1 MQSVPDPSRP
11 VLSAPGES
19 AHPHIRSFSL
29 RHGRFTQAQRR
40 AFERLLPVFGISC
53 AAAPLDFA
61 RTFGRAAPTVIEIGC
76 GMGETTVAIAQSRP
90 DVNFLAVEVFAAGV
104 GGLLKQIE
112 ECQLS
117 NIRVVH
123 HDAVEVVR
131 DMIAADTLAGIHIY
145 FPDPWPKKRHHKR
158 RLLQRPFVDLLVSRL
173 EANGYLHFA
182 TDWPDYAQQ
191 VAQLL
196 EASPDLA
203 NLHIGEAPT
212 RANPLCARPVT
223 KFHARGDRLGH
234 VTCDLVFIRKARAS
248 VAHRQSSAVT
258 RGQARD

>member
-1 MQSVPDPSRP
+1 MPDPSGP
-11 VLSAPGES
+11 VPSASEES

-40 AFERLLPVFGISC
+40 AFDRLLPVFGI
-53 AAAPLDFA
+53 AYVATPLDFA
-61 RTFGRAAPTVIEIGC
+61 RAFGRAAPTVIEIGC

-104 GGLLKQIE
+104 GALLKQIE
-112 ECQLS
+112 ERQLS

-158 RLLQRPFVDLLVSRL
+158 RLLQRPFADLLVSKL

-196 EASPDLA
+196 EASPQLA
-203 NLHIGEAPT
+203 KLHTGEVPT
-212 RANPLCARPVT
+212 RANPLCTRPVT

-234 VTCDLVFIRKARAS
+234 VTCDLVFVRKAKAS
-248 VAHRQSSAVT
+248 VTQLESSEV
-258 RGQARD
+258 ARS